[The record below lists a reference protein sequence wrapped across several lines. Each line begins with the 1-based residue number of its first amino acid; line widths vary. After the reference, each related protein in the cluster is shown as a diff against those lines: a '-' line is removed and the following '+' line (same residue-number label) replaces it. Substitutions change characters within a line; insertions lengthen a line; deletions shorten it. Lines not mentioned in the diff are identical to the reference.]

1 MTTQVTYNN
10 NSGLEFENAI
20 IEGLKRIFGYC
31 KKDEKHYGEYNVGK
45 LYRVQV
51 ISVSE
56 YRDLIRTDDVF
67 ANAVKQDGKEDG
79 VILMKDFATKSTEK
93 HIVIFQS

>member
-10 NSGLEFENAI
+10 NSGLEFESAI
-20 IEGLKRIFGYC
+20 IEGLKRIFGFC

-45 LYRVQV
+45 CNRVQV
-51 ISVSE
+51 VSVSE
-56 YRDLIRTDDVF
+56 YRGLIRTDEIF
-67 ANAVKQDGKEDG
+67 ASAVNQDGEEDG